1 MRPIISRRR
10 LRELALGL
18 TLLVAFACGGAT
30 DKNQAAAENT
40 GASSVVTADEAPT
53 VAQNSDPAI
62 VQPSPAAE
70 PSEYEEQEPREFQ
83 EDSFRGG
90 SRFVALDFPDILSP
104 EDAAYFSDDE
114 LVLGLELNGE
124 ARAYPL
130 RMTRYHH
137 VVNDTLGDRQVVI
150 TY

>member
-1 MRPIISRRR
+1 MV
-10 LRELALGL
+10 AL
-18 TLLVAFACGGAT
+18 ACGGGT
-30 DKNQAAAENT
+30 DKDQTAAENT
-40 GASSVVTADEAPT
+40 SAASALTADEAPT
-53 VAQNSDPAI
+53 IAQNSDPAI
-62 VQPSPAAE
+62 IQPSPVAQ
-70 PSEYEEQEPREFQ
+70 PSEYEAEQPPEFQ

-90 SRFVALDFPDILSP
+90 SRFVALDFPDMLNQ

-137 VVNDTLGDRQVVI
+137 VVNDTLGERQVVI